1 MDLNWGGGGVIE
13 KGHKERHI
21 FKDYVVHVYFCEY
34 IDYILPW
41 YQRER
46 HEFYEVHI
54 VLYEHVFV
62 VAQMKTEKQHALI
75 KNRPLSTYPSNFIR
89 KSTFQG
95 IC

>member
-1 MDLNWGGGGVIE
+1 MDLNWGGGGGVIE

-21 FKDYVVHVYFCEY
+21 FTDYVVHVYFCEY

-54 VLYEHVFV
+54 VYSALWACLCRRTNENW
-62 VAQMKTEKQHALI
+62 KTTRLNQK
-75 KNRPLSTYPSNFIR
+75 
-89 KSTFQG
+89 
-95 IC
+95 